1 MKENVVAI
9 VPSAGLGKRFGPG
22 TNKPFYPLLDKPLIV
37 WALEVFEKMGEIV
50 EVVPVLKEADME
62 AGVEIFEQYNL
73 SKIRRIVPGGRE
85 RQDSVYNGLKA
96 AKGKADIVLI
106 HDGARPLID
115 QGTVR
120 DALSCI
126 PGFDGVVVGVPVK
139 DTIKEVKDGVV
150 RKTLKREAIWAVQ
163 TPQIFFYSSIMKA
176 YQKAMEEGFYSTDD
190 SALIERGG
198 GKVKMVVGS
207 YSNLK
212 ITTPED
218 ITIAAFLLKE
228 RTSAR
233 G

>member
-22 TNKPFYPLLDKPLIV
+22 TNKPFHQLLEKPLIV
-37 WALEVFEKMGEIV
+37 WALEVFEKIGEIR
-50 EVVPVLKEADME
+50 EVIPVLKEPDME
-62 AGVEIFEQYNL
+62 AGIEIFEQYNL
-73 SKIRRIVPGGRE
+73 SKIRRVVPGGKE
-85 RQDSVYNGLKA
+85 RQDSVYNGLRA
-96 AKGKADIVLI
+96 VKGKADIVLI

-150 RKTLKREAIWAVQ
+150 RKTLKREAVWAAQ
-163 TPQIFFYSSIMKA
+163 TPQIFLYTSIMNA

-218 ITIAAFLLKE
+218 ITIAALLLKE
-228 RTSAR
+228 RTSA
-233 G
+233 GG